1 MVYQEKIFIIGGTG
15 NVGQALVRSL
25 LANPNVTLTLYARSP
40 AKIQELFGEQ
50 TDEKVQVV
58 QGDYADQKPFEQA
71 ISGHTRLFLLLQ
83 VPDFDYSNIARGFAE
98 KAYNAG
104 VKQIVI
110 NSGITASMPW
120 RSTIHS
126 TVPFEKAVLDIPNR
140 KAVVTLRPAN
150 FMSNQLMPGGD
161 ADNAKKFNMIFA
173 TREPDQLNPWISP
186 NDIGELAANI
196 LQEPIEKHGDAVY
209 EMIGDPRT
217 PTEHAEILSRVLGKT
232 ITYQKI
238 SEEQLY
244 EAMTKQGGV
253 PHTVAYLYVYF
264 GQYTSKRTPGLSILL
279 GRQPETLEQW
289 IVKNKSAFS

>member
-1 MVYQEKIFIIGGTG
+1 MVYKEKIFIIGGTG

-25 LANPNVTLTLYARSP
+25 LANPNVALTLYARSP
-40 AKIQELFGEQ
+40 AKLQELFGEQ
-50 TDEKVQVV
+50 TDEKVQVI
-58 QGDYADQKPFEQA
+58 QGDYVNQKPFEQA
-71 ISGHTRLFLLLQ
+71 IPGHTRLFLLLQ

-98 KAYNAG
+98 KAYDAG

-120 RSTIHS
+120 RSTTYS
-126 TVPFEKAVLDIPNR
+126 GVPFEKAVLDIPNR

-161 ADNAKKFNMIFA
+161 ADNAKKSNMIFD
-173 TREPDQLNPWISP
+173 TREPDQPNPWISP

-244 EAMTKQGGV
+244 EAMTKQGGLA
-253 PHTVAYLYVYF
+253 HTVAYLYVYF